1 MFWLHG
7 RESHSQSTA
16 LRIKCLSSAVI
27 IAATEKRN
35 LERRRWQ
42 HNLTRG
48 EAKQVG
54 RGGI

>member
-1 MFWLHG
+1 MFWLRG

-16 LRIKCLSSAVI
+16 LRIKCLSSVVI
-27 IAATEKRN
+27 KAATEKRN

-42 HNLTRG
+42 HDLG

-54 RGGI
+54 RGGN